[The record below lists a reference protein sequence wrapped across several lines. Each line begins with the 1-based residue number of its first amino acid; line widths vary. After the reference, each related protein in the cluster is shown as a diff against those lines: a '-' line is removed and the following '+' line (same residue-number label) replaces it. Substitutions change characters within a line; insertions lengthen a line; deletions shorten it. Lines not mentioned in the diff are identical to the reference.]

1 MDSSLVVTVSSRL
14 SRAWNFS
21 SMLLR
26 AKKVA
31 RVLASCF
38 LSRRRRAGDL
48 RTYRLAISSFTQI
61 SAPSISYQSA
71 NRHRCYWHLTV
82 HQCRSAQFKS
92 SADRSRDRSNNQYRC
107 SLCGPPRRCATACS
121 RLCVSSAEEHSLLAS
136 CPPPPRRSRSRSLRR
151 ARRQL
156 RPCGRLAGTMRM
168 LRCRRRS

>member
-26 AKKVA
+26 AKKVV
-31 RVLASCF
+31 RVGEL
-38 LSRRRRAGDL
+38 LSRAAPPAGDL
-48 RTYRLAISSFTQI
+48 RNSELFLLAFE
-61 SAPSISYQSA
+61 QSA
-71 NRHRCYWHLTV
+71 NRHRCNSAVLTSPRCAV
-82 HQCRSAQFKS
+82 QISCREIDHRTFRTL
-92 SADRSRDRSNNQYRC
+92 DHRGWRRSNNQCRR
-107 SLCGPPRRCATACS
+107 SLCGPPRRC
-121 RLCVSSAEEHSLLAS
+121 VSSAEEHCLLAS

-156 RPCGRLAGTMRM
+156 RPRGRLAGTMRM

>member
-48 RTYRLAISSFTQI
+48 RTYRLPVAISSFTQI

-92 SADRSRDRSNNQYRC
+92 SADRSRDRSNNQCRR
-107 SLCGPPRRCATACS
+107 SLCGPPRRC
-121 RLCVSSAEEHSLLAS
+121 VSSAEEHCLLAS

>member
-26 AKKVA
+26 AKKVV
-31 RVLASCF
+31 RVVECLSLAAPP
-38 LSRRRRAGDL
+38 AGDL
-48 RTYRLAISSFTQI
+48 RNSELFLLAFE
-61 SAPSISYQSA
+61 QSA
-71 NRHRCYWHLTV
+71 NRHRCNSAVLTSPRCAV
-82 HQCRSAQFKS
+82 QISCREIDHRTVYSML
-92 SADRSRDRSNNQYRC
+92 DHRGLRRSNNQCRR
-107 SLCGPPRRCATACS
+107 SLCGPPRRC
-121 RLCVSSAEEHSLLAS
+121 VSSAEEHCLLAS

-156 RPCGRLAGTMRM
+156 RLCGKLAGTTRM